1 MHELIALGVEF
12 DREATGLLALAREG
26 GHSRPRVVH
35 AGGAATGA
43 EVERAL
49 VDATYR
55 SASAVLEGWF
65 ALDLLVEGG
74 RCVGVLALPPGGGD
88 GPVEVR
94 ADHVVLATGGAG
106 QLFSVTTNP
115 PESTGDGVAMALRA
129 GVPTADVEFVQF
141 HPTALHHP
149 AMPRPLLSEALRGHG
164 ALLRD
169 RDGERFVD
177 ELAPRDVVSRAMA
190 ARMAEQGVDHLWLD
204 ATGLERFSARFP
216 TIAASLASI
225 GLDPRARL
233 AADRAGGP
241 PPVRWRGHRPVGR
254 HRAARACGPWARSPA
269 PACTGPTGWPP
280 TRCSRAW
287 SSAPAWPSAS
297 RRAPRARSRAARC
310 GPCSATSRSTA
321 SGAPCWTCRR
331 AAARRRRTR
340 TGWPGV
346 DVTKLRDTVQR
357 AMTRG
362 AGVVRSA
369 ESLAG
374 ARAVVEDAAP
384 RSGTRAAVG
393 RRGRAGATCC
403 GWPTRC
409 WPRRSA
415 RTESR
420 GAHARSEYPETDP
433 AWRRRLVH
441 GARSARDRRAT
452 VVVSRRPSTARRYA
466 GRCADA
472 VDRALAEDLGPDGDL
487 TAALVPEDV
496 QAHFALRARRAGVLA
511 GRDCATETFRRVGPE
526 VRPGLAGGRRR
537 RARRRRHGAGGDR
550 PAAADPHRRAHGAEL
565 PRAPVGRRHADGAV
579 RRGRAREQPVGGR
592 ARHPQDHAGPA
603 RRWRRRPCGPAAAP
617 ATAPACPTPSWSR
630 TTTWPGRASPTRC
643 SRARDAVAGSDG
655 RDRVRRPRPGGRGGP
670 GRARTPCCSTTWTRA
685 PSSRRSRWRTWT
697 RPGPILTE
705 VSGGVTLATIG
716 AYAAAGPDRI
726 SVGALTHSAPVLD
739 LGLDLIWTK
748 AGTDDMHAGGS

>member
-1 MHELIALGVEF
+1 MTTGARPGPFDVLVLGSGVAGLSAAVRLAGPGGPSPSLSLGVLTKGALSQSATRWAQGGVAAVLGADEDSTDLHLADTLAAGSGLCDEEAVRVLVDEGPGRVHELIALGVEF

-65 ALDLLVEGG
+65 ALDLLVEDG
-74 RCVGVLALPPGGGD
+74 RCVGVRALPPGGGG
-88 GPVEVR
+88 GPVDVR

-216 TIAASLASI
+216 TIAASLSSI
-225 GLDPRARL
+225 GLDPQRDWLPIAPAAHHLSGGVATDLWGATALPGLWAVGEVACTGVHGANRLASNSLLEGMVFGARL
-233 AADRAGGP
+233 AERIPSGGP
-241 PPVRWRGHRPVGR
+241 
-254 HRAARACGPWARSPA
+254 GPE
-269 PACTGPTGWPP
+269 
-280 TRCSRAW
+280 
-287 SSAPAWPSAS
+287 
-297 RRAPRARSRAARC
+297 
-310 GPCSATSRSTA
+310 A
-321 SGAPCWTCRR
+321 SGVLR
-331 AAARRRRTR
+331 AVLGEQPIDGIGCTFVGQPATPPPPDGDR
-340 TGWPGV
+340 WPGL

-374 ARAVVEDAAP
+374 ARAVVEEAGSVLGEASASVAAGELANLLRLADALLA
-384 RSGTRAAVG
+384 SAL
-393 RRGRAGATCC
+393 
-403 GWPTRC
+403 
-409 WPRRSA
+409 A

-420 GAHARSEYPETDP
+420 GAHSRRDFPETVP
-433 AWRRRLVH
+433 SWRRRLVH
-441 GARSARDRRAT
+441 GRST
-452 VVVSRRPSTARRYA
+452 PSTAEEA
-466 GRCADA
+466 G
-472 VDRALAEDLGPDGDL
+472 
-487 TAALVPEDV
+487 
-496 QAHFALRARRAGVLA
+496 
-511 GRDCATETFRRVGPE
+511 
-526 VRPGLAGGRRR
+526 
-537 RARRRRHGAGGDR
+537 
-550 PAAADPHRRAHGAEL
+550 
-565 PRAPVGRRHADGAV
+565 
-579 RRGRAREQPVGGR
+579 
-592 ARHPQDHAGPA
+592 
-603 RRWRRRPCGPAAAP
+603 
-617 ATAPACPTPSWSR
+617 
-630 TTTWPGRASPTRC
+630 
-643 SRARDAVAGSDG
+643 
-655 RDRVRRPRPGGRGGP
+655 
-670 GRARTPCCSTTWTRA
+670 
-685 PSSRRSRWRTWT
+685 
-697 RPGPILTE
+697 
-705 VSGGVTLATIG
+705 
-716 AYAAAGPDRI
+716 
-726 SVGALTHSAPVLD
+726 
-739 LGLDLIWTK
+739 
-748 AGTDDMHAGGS
+748 